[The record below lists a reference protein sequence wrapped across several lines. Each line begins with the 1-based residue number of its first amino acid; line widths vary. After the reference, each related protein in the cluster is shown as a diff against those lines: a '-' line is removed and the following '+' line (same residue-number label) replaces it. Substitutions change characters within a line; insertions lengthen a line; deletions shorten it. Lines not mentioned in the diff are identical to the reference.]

1 MTKLEMKKDALA
13 LIEELD
19 PSSEYLTEDPDI
31 ADKIDSVMN
40 HVMYEL
46 ARVKKI
52 PKYLEMAVK
61 AGQLVTFAELEKA
74 CGYEIYQVKK
84 FGGVD
89 NEIKAD
95 GTVYKINESGT
106 AEVEVYVYPERI
118 TEKTRDKAY
127 EFELSPDVL
136 EIMPY
141 GIAADLLKSDESAQ
155 YGRIYADRYEAMKQ
169 RLERTYKTTTLRFK
183 TRRIF

>member
-46 ARVKKI
+46 ARIKKI

-74 CGYEIYQVKK
+74 KKAKAGNLSYQQQC
-84 FGGVD
+84 
-89 NEIKAD
+89 EQ
-95 GTVYKINESGT
+95 YLQ
-106 AEVEVYVYPERI
+106 
-118 TEKTRDKAY
+118 EKYDK
-127 EFELSPDVL
+127 DHVC
-136 EIMPY
+136 
-141 GIAADLLKSDESAQ
+141 
-155 YGRIYADRYEAMKQ
+155 RVR
-169 RLERTYKTTTLRFK
+169 
-183 TRRIF
+183 